1 MIFEPTHKN
10 DDSFL
15 YEEDLTTDQRKD
27 YEPSINR
34 GKHRFVAQRAKL
46 NLDWDSNEIQQWRL
60 DIERLTKPHNTL
72 NDW

>member
-46 NLDWDSNEIQQWRL
+46 NLDWTVMKSNNGVWIL
-60 DIERLTKPHNTL
+60 SDFLNHTTL
-72 NDW
+72 LMTG

>member
-34 GKHRFVAQRAKL
+34 GKHRFVARRAKL
-46 NLDWDSNEIQQWRL
+46 NLDWDSNEIHQWRL
-60 DIERLTKPHNTL
+60 DIE
-72 NDW
+72 